1 MKPHSKSIKPNNP
14 RERPMSSI
22 PSFSRRHFLRAGAVS
37 TAISM
42 SGWMGNLARAAEGA
56 KKKRACI
63 LLWMNGGPSQMETWD
78 PKPDTANGGPCKSI
92 ATKTA
97 GIRISENLPK
107 LAERS
112 EKLAIIRGMA
122 TKEADH
128 SRGSYLLRTGRVPG
142 GPIRYPSLGSFV
154 GKELDHPDAELPS
167 FVSIAPFRFLAP
179 EAYGPGFLGPR
190 YAPLVVAET
199 GYDINRDTLDVAAK
213 LKVQDL
219 DLPSGVSLERS
230 VARAGFRDELDSDFL
245 AERPGEAGE
254 GHRTAHRRANTLMRS
269 AAVKAFDLTEEKAEL
284 RDKYGRN
291 LFGQG
296 CLLARRLVERGVPFV
311 EVTLSSAPGVN
322 NGIGWDTHGDNFESV
337 RKLCGVLDPAWAT
350 LMDDLSDRGLL
361 DTTTIVWMGEFGRT
375 PKINQSKGRDHWAN
389 SWSTVLAG
397 GGIKGGQV
405 IGATSTDGME
415 VKERPVAVPDFLA
428 TVCKAVGVDPA
439 KQNDSLV
446 GRPIRLVEPTAAPIK
461 EVLS

>member
-1 MKPHSKSIKPNNP
+1 MDL
-14 RERPMSSI
+14 
-22 PSFSRRHFLRAGAVS
+22 SRRHFLRAGAVS
-37 TAISM
+37 TAVTM
-42 SGWMGNLARAAEGA
+42 SGWLGQMARAAEQSR
-56 KKKRACI
+56 KKTQRAVI

-78 PKPDTANGGPCKSI
+78 PKPGTTNGGPTKSI

-97 GIRISENLPK
+97 GIHISEHLPK
-107 LAERS
+107 LADRS
-112 EKLAIIRGMA
+112 GKLAIIRGMA

-128 SRGSYLLRTGRVPG
+128 GRGSYLMRTGRVPG

-154 GKELDHPDAELPS
+154 GKELDQPDAELPS
-167 FVSIAPFRFLAP
+167 FVSIAPFRFLSP

-190 YAPLVVAET
+190 YAPLVVGET
-199 GYDINRDTLDVAAK
+199 GYDFNRPNQDYAAQ

-219 DLPSGVSLERS
+219 DLPQGVSAERGL
-230 VARAGFRDELDSDFL
+230 ARAGFRDELDSDFL
-245 AERPGEAGE
+245 ADRPGLAGE
-254 GHRTAHRRANTLMRS
+254 GHRTAYRRANTLMRS
-269 AAVKAFDLTEEKAEL
+269 TAVKAFDLNEEKADL

-322 NGIGWDTHGDNFESV
+322 NGIGWDTHGDNFDSV
-337 RKLCGVLDPAWAT
+337 KKLCGVLDPAWAT
-350 LMDDLSDRGLL
+350 LLDDLSDRGLL

-375 PKINQSKGRDHWAN
+375 PKINQSRGRDHWAN
-389 SWSTVLAG
+389 SWSTVVAG
-397 GGIKGGQV
+397 GGITGGQT
-405 IGATSTDGME
+405 IGATSADGME
-415 VKERPVAVPDFLA
+415 VKDRPIAVPDLLA
-428 TVCKAVGVDPA
+428 TVCKAVGLDPA

-446 GRPIRLVEPTAAPIK
+446 GRPIRLVEPTATPIK